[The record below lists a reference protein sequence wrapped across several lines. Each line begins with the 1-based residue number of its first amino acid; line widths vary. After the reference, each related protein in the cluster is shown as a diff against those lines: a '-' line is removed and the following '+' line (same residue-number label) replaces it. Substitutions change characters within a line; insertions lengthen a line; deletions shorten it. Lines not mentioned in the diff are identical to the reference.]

1 MLLREYLE
9 EHTRDELL
17 GYARSIELKKCSGLR
32 KAELIEKKNSSR
44 FLRRK
49 CVEKQTDLSD
59 ERRDEA
65 FSKSM

>member
-32 KAELIEKKNSSR
+32 KAELIEKK
-44 FLRRK
+44 K
-49 CVEKQTDLSD
+49 
-59 ERRDEA
+59 
-65 FSKSM
+65 